1 MENQG
6 RERKKEG
13 EVKTAEVR
21 RKRQKNEDAD
31 RKKGRGLLKILKKQ
45 RILFFN
51 KPLVASTCVKLKKK
65 GEQGWRKI
73 FVRLIM

>member
-6 RERKKEG
+6 REIKKEG

-31 RKKGRGLLKILKKQ
+31 RKKGAGPTENSEETTHP
-45 RILFFN
+45 LFQQT
-51 KPLVASTCVKLKKK
+51 TCGQHLC
-65 GEQGWRKI
+65 EI
-73 FVRLIM
+73 